1 MGWIYLVLAILFEV
15 FGTSMMKLSNGFT
28 NLVPS
33 ILMFA
38 GYAASFTFLA
48 FTLKTVDVSVAY
60 AIWSAIGIVLITFIG
75 IYFFGEHFSYPKII
89 SIIVIIAGVVSLKL
103 CTN

>member
-48 FTLKTVDVSVAY
+48 TGLAPMART
-60 AIWSAIGIVLITFIG
+60 
-75 IYFFGEHFSYPKII
+75 
-89 SIIVIIAGVVSLKL
+89 
-103 CTN
+103 